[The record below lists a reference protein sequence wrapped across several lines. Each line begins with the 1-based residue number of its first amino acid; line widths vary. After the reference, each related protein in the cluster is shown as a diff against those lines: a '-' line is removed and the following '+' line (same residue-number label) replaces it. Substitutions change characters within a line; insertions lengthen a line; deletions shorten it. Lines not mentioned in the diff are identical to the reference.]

1 MPIDRATVLTFTSRA
16 SFQSVGD
23 GGVVLLAD
31 SGQLYSCNETTEAFL
46 RNVDGKRSFGEIA
59 ALFCDEFEIDETTA
73 KSDLADLVRTLIDEG
88 IVESQ

>member
-1 MPIDRATVLTFTSRA
+1 MEIERATVLTFVSEA

-46 RNVDGKRSFGEIA
+46 RNVDGKRSFEEIVA
-59 ALFCDEFEIDETTA
+59 VFCDEFEIDEVTA
-73 KSDLADLVRTLIDEG
+73 NSDLANLARNLIDEG
-88 IVESQ
+88 ILQSQ